1 MKIYDVKLTY
11 PIQVRAEDKAHVK
24 KIIMNNEHLGEIPK
38 LELEITESKIT
49 NE

>member
-1 MKIYDVKLTY
+1 MKVYDVKLTY
-11 PIQVRAEDKAHVK
+11 PIQVKAKNKAHVK
-24 KIIMNNEHLGEIPK
+24 KIIMNNEHLGDIPK